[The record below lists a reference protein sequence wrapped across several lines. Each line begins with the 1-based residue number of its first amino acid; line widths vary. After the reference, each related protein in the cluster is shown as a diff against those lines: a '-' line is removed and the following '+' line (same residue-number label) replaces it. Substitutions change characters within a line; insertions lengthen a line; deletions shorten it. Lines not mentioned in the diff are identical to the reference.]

1 LAGNKINSR
10 TFTTAMPNSK
20 SIFVFIVVLL
30 LIVGLFFV
38 LKTYKEL
45 SGEVIVIN
53 DEQGVLDAKE
63 VVKDNLDKLDKEV
76 EELRTLVS

>member
-1 LAGNKINSR
+1 
-10 TFTTAMPNSK
+10 MPNSK